1 MQSQP
6 WRIRKSLENIDQIRQ
21 GERNM
26 NFREL
31 DKKLSLGRVPMAVCM
46 PEEADTVAAAYEAAN
61 LGIVDCLFV
70 GNESIIK
77 SYIDKV
83 APGFKPQIIHAET
96 PEDAAFKSVELI
108 RTKKAR
114 ALMKGNI
121 STPVLLKAI
130 LNSETGIKRS
140 NVLSHVLVYEWEN
153 SLRFLTDGGMV
164 PHPSLE
170 EKVEI
175 INNAKLLAKSLGI
188 EMSRIAVLSAVE
200 KVNPKMPSTIE
211 AAVLSKMGE
220 RKQFGKDC
228 IVEGPLAL
236 DNAISLESAHHKG
249 LFNEVVGKADIL
261 VAPDIDTGNIL
272 GKSLLY
278 FANVQA
284 GGLIVGAGCPVVM
297 LSRSDDKQTRIN
309 SIKLAL
315 AAGIPG

>member
-1 MQSQP
+1 
-6 WRIRKSLENIDQIRQ
+6 
-21 GERNM
+21 M
-26 NFREL
+26 NFKEL
-31 DKKLSLGRVPMAVCM
+31 DRKLSAGRIPLAVCM
-46 PEEADTVAAAYEAAN
+46 PEEADTVSAAYEAAN
-61 LGIVDCLFV
+61 LGFVDCIFV
-70 GNESIIK
+70 GNQKLIK
-77 SYIDKV
+77 GFIDSV
-83 APGFKPQIIHAET
+83 APGFKPEIIHCET
-96 PEDAAFKSVELI
+96 PEEAAFKSVELI
-108 RTKKAR
+108 RTNKAK

-121 STPVLLKAI
+121 STPILLKAI

-140 NVLSHVLVYEWEN
+140 SVLSHVLVYEWEN
-153 SLRFLTDGGMV
+153 SFKLLTDGGMIT
-164 PHPSLE
+164 HPTLD

-175 INNAKLLAKSLGI
+175 INNAKVLAKNLGI
-188 EMSRIAVLSAVE
+188 DMPRVAVLSAVE
-200 KVNPKMPSTIE
+200 KVNPKMPSTVD

-249 LFNEVVGKADIL
+249 LFNEVAGKADIL
-261 VAPDIDTGNIL
+261 IAPDIDTGNIL

-284 GGLIVGAGCPVVM
+284 GGMIIGARCPVIM

-315 AAGIPG
+315 AGGNA